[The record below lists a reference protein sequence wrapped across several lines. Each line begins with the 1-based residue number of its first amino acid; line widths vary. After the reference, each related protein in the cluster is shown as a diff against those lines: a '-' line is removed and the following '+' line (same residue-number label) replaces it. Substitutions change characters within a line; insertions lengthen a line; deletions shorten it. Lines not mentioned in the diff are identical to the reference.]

1 MEIELQRFSNKQRAK
16 KNPAQRQDFLVEMA
30 GIEPASGE
38 GMNQAFFTLSV
49 ALFSRRVRLQHLPN
63 QSLSS

>member
-1 MEIELQRFSNKQRAK
+1 
-16 KNPAQRQDFLVEMA
+16 VEMA

-49 ALFSRRVRLQHLPN
+49 ALFSRWVRLQHLPN